1 MEKNKFKRVQKCLLL
16 ILLINLLV
24 ACLKILIGSISKSTS
39 VTADGLHSL
48 SDGMSNIVG
57 LIGIGMAAKPED
69 REHPYGHN
77 KYETLAGLFIAFM
90 LLLVGGKVLINAIH
104 VLRNP
109 MKPEISLLSLMILFL
124 TLVVN
129 LFVSMGEYLE
139 GRKLG
144 SLILISDSIHT
155 RSDIYIS
162 LGVLFTVIGIK
173 LGLPNVIDPILSI
186 IVSSFIFHS
195 AYEVGKRNCNI
206 LLDGVVVDTE
216 EIRKIVMSFDEVKD
230 THKIRSR
237 GSIENL
243 YIDMHILVEPCLN
256 ILETHRLVH
265 EIENAIRAHMN
276 QSAQVNVHLEPY
288 LNDNSYNG

>member
-1 MEKNKFKRVQKCLLL
+1 MEKNKFKRVQRCLFL
-16 ILLINLLV
+16 ILLINWLV
-24 ACLKILIGSISKSTS
+24 ALLKILIGAISRSTS

-57 LIGIGMAAKPED
+57 LIGTGMAAKPED

-77 KYETLAGLFIAFM
+77 KYETLSGLFIAVM
-90 LLLVGGKVLINAIH
+90 LFWVGLRVLINAIQ

-109 MKPEISLLSLMILFL
+109 IKPEISLLSLLVLFL
-124 TLVVN
+124 TLVIN
-129 LFVSMGEYLE
+129 FFVSMGEYRE

-162 LGVLFTVIGIK
+162 LGVLFTAVGIK
-173 LGLPNVIDPILSI
+173 LGLPNIIDPILSL
-186 IVSSFIFHS
+186 IVSGFILYS
-195 AYEVGKRNCNI
+195 AYEVGKNNCNI
-206 LLDGVVVDTE
+206 LLDRVVVDTE
-216 EIRKIVMSFDEVKD
+216 EIRKIVMSFEEVKD

-256 ILETHRLVH
+256 ILETHKLVH
-265 EIENAIRAHMN
+265 EIENAIRSHMN

-288 LNDNSYNG
+288 IAENTY